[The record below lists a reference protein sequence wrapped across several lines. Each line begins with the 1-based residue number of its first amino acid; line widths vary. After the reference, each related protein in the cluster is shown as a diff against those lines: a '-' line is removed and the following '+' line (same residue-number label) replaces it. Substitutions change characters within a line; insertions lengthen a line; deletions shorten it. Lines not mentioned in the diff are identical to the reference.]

1 MQLERFF
8 SSSSILKRCSLCNS
22 SCRNVPREVIFRFR
36 KSPKNSLLRRRQNR
50 NRRCKH
56 GILRKIL
63 GPDKSC
69 IYIGAFGK
77 VHGISLQEFRR
88 ARCRWPRR
96 RTCTWDSSSR
106 CGSASWSARC
116 RFPRAWARRVVR
128 RVSGVRLSAA

>member
-63 GPDKSC
+63 GPDKSW

-77 VHGISLQEFRR
+77 VHGIFLQEFRR
-88 ARCRWPRR
+88 ARCRWLTTLRNRR
-96 RTCTWDSSSR
+96 KGFGILYGLLQSSR
-106 CGSASWSARC
+106 AFRELAERATESA
-116 RFPRAWARRVVR
+116 
-128 RVSGVRLSAA
+128 